1 MQRERL
7 PLSRKTPIILSKS
20 YNQPCAPSRKEKT
33 KVKKLAADKKS
44 SDVAS
49 KEIEKESKK
58 STRTSSSK
66 KSAQEKRKKVL
77 SSSGCKKMKHLSTLH
92 PVKVRLLNGEED
104 YSFTNKDTSET
115 EDEVIETVKKTS
127 ALVRKIVDNITN
139 HDSISHQPPTQILRC
154 DA

>member
-1 MQRERL
+1 
-7 PLSRKTPIILSKS
+7 
-20 YNQPCAPSRKEKT
+20 
-33 KVKKLAADKKS
+33 
-44 SDVAS
+44 
-49 KEIEKESKK
+49 
-58 STRTSSSK
+58 
-66 KSAQEKRKKVL
+66 
-77 SSSGCKKMKHLSTLH
+77 MKHLSTLH